1 MQPEA
6 ARPSTRPSAKPSARP
21 SSVPPRR
28 SVSRS
33 RSAGVGIGALPG
45 LPALPED
52 DELALDV
59 LGELYATAQQM
70 AEASDA
76 KRQKRDPS
84 AKPARSPGKSAP
96 KRARRRRDDTSEA
109 DALAWREALQFV
121 GALRE
126 NSR

>member
-1 MQPEA
+1 MQLEA
-6 ARPSTRPSAKPSARP
+6 ARLSARPSAEPSARP

-33 RSAGVGIGALPG
+33 RSAGVGIGALPA

-70 AEASDA
+70 AEVSDA
-76 KRQKRDPS
+76 KRQNVIQQDQRRQRGPRHRGNQPPS
-84 AKPARSPGKSAP
+84 VH
-96 KRARRRRDDTSEA
+96 
-109 DALAWREALQFV
+109 DAGV
-121 GALRE
+121 MT
-126 NSR
+126 

>member
-21 SSVPPRR
+21 PSVPPRR

-33 RSAGVGIGALPG
+33 RSAGVGIGALPA
-45 LPALPED
+45 LPQLPED

-59 LGELYATAQQM
+59 LGELFATAQLM

-76 KRQKRDPS
+76 KRK
-84 AKPARSPGKSAP
+84 
-96 KRARRRRDDTSEA
+96 
-109 DALAWREALQFV
+109 
-121 GALRE
+121 
-126 NSR
+126 